1 MDSKNLL
8 EKLREALTKRDHY
21 SEKTV
26 LWGCFLCYNLGMM
39 KRQFEDVTRIVI
51 KIGTSSLVLPTG
63 KINLEKIDQLA
74 FVISSLMNKGKEV
87 ILVSSGAMGFGLDIL
102 KMEKRPTNLA
112 KQQAVSSVGQV
123 AMMSLYSQIFAHYQ
137 TNVSQILLTRDVVVF
152 PESLANVT
160 NAFESL
166 ISLGIVPIVN
176 ENDAVSVDEMDH
188 ATKFGDNDRLSAVVA
203 GITKADLLI
212 MLSDIDGLFDKNP
225 TIYED
230 AQLRSHVANIT
241 QEIIAS
247 AGGAGS
253 KFGTG
258 GMLSKVQSAQ
268 MVFENKGQ
276 MVLMNGAN
284 PRDILRVLEGQ
295 PLGTWFKQIEEVR
308 HD

>member
-1 MDSKNLL
+1 
-8 EKLREALTKRDHY
+8 
-21 SEKTV
+21 
-26 LWGCFLCYNLGMM
+26 MM

-203 GITKADLLI
+203 GVI
-212 MLSDIDGLFDKNP
+212 
-225 TIYED
+225 E
-230 AQLRSHVANIT
+230 LRRTLNHCFS
-241 QEIIAS
+241 EICTS
-247 AGGAGS
+247 
-253 KFGTG
+253 
-258 GMLSKVQSAQ
+258 
-268 MVFENKGQ
+268 
-276 MVLMNGAN
+276 
-284 PRDILRVLEGQ
+284 
-295 PLGTWFKQIEEVR
+295 
-308 HD
+308 

>member
-1 MDSKNLL
+1 MKSGKGPSGL
-8 EKLREALTKRDHY
+8 
-21 SEKTV
+21 
-26 LWGCFLCYNLGMM
+26 FLCYNFLMM
-39 KRQFEDVTRIVI
+39 KRQFENVKRIVI
-51 KIGTSSLVLPTG
+51 KIGTSSLVQTNG

-74 FVISSLMNKGKEV
+74 FVIASLMNNGKEV
-87 ILVSSGAMGFGLDIL
+87 VLVSSGAMGFGLDIL
-102 KMEKRPTNLA
+102 KMDKRPSDLA

-123 AMMSLYSQIFAHYQ
+123 AMMSLYSQIFSHYQ
-137 TNVSQILLTRDVVVF
+137 KNVSQILLTRDVVIF
-152 PESLANVT
+152 PESLLNVT

-166 ISLGIVPIVN
+166 LTLGILPIVN

-203 GITKADLLI
+203 KITKADLLI

-230 AQLRSHVANIT
+230 AKLRDIVTDIT
-241 QEIIAS
+241 EEIILS

-268 MVFENKGQ
+268 MVFENGGQ
-276 MVLMNGAN
+276 MVLMNGQN
-284 PRDILRVLEGQ
+284 PRDILRLLEGREI
-295 PLGTWFKQIEEVR
+295 GTWFVQEKGE
-308 HD
+308 

>member
-1 MDSKNLL
+1 MRTAWKNSPLGL
-8 EKLREALTKRDHY
+8 
-21 SEKTV
+21 
-26 LWGCFLCYNLGMM
+26 FLCYNLGMM

-230 AQLRSHVANIT
+230 AQLRSHVTVIT

-258 GMLSKVQSAQ
+258 GMLSKIQSAQ